1 MRVGAIG
8 NPRLIGVNARCRSVD
23 CGGYWN
29 SPGAGWPR
37 RCFLD
42 LMRSSTVIDTPP
54 STPTP
59 SVVPQ
64 SATTGVVVGFLS
76 IVQDGSGIFGGYL
89 VTNAWGRPLEFRIST
104 AVQPNRV
111 QQILYGPT
119 LMEYLHAD
127 LIGKTLI
134 EKTATQP
141 TLLIT
146 DSLPSLAIRTRLGIP
161 TLTIAPSEPDVE
173 LETLETNRASLFLKY
188 ATKFAGDRSIIEER
202 LEQVDPAVDLIEPFT
217 RIREAMSEA
226 RKMGVTSRAA

>member
-1 MRVGAIG
+1 M
-8 NPRLIGVNARCRSVD
+8 
-23 CGGYWN
+23 
-29 SPGAGWPR
+29 
-37 RCFLD
+37 
-42 LMRSSTVIDTPP
+42 IDTPP
-54 STPTP
+54 SPPT
-59 SVVPQ
+59 STVVPQ
-64 SATTGVVVGFLS
+64 SPNTGVVVGFLS
-76 IVQDGSGIFGGYL
+76 IVQDSSGIFGGYL

-141 TLLIT
+141 TLLVT
-146 DSLPSLAIRTRLGIP
+146 DSIPALAIRTRMGIP
-161 TLTIAPSEPDVE
+161 TLTIAPPEEGSE
-173 LETLETNRASLFLKY
+173 LEALESNRATQVLRI
-188 ATKFAGDRSIIEER
+188 AAKFAADRPIIDAR
-202 LEQVDPAVDLIEPFT
+202 LEQVDPAVDLAEPFS

>member
-1 MRVGAIG
+1 M
-8 NPRLIGVNARCRSVD
+8 
-23 CGGYWN
+23 
-29 SPGAGWPR
+29 
-37 RCFLD
+37 
-42 LMRSSTVIDTPP
+42 
-54 STPTP
+54 PT
-59 SVVPQ
+59 VVPQ
-64 SATTGVVVGFLS
+64 SATAGVVVGFLS
-76 IVQDGSGIFGGYL
+76 IVQDSSGIFGGYL

-173 LETLETNRASLFLKY
+173 LETLETDRATLFLKY
-188 ATKFAGDRSIIEER
+188 AAKFAGDRSIIEER